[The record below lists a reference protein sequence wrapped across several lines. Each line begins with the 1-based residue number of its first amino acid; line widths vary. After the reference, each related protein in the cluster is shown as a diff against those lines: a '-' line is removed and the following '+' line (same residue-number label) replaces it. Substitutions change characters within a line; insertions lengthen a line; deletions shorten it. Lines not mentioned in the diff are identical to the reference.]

1 MVDRVYERNAAQGAP
16 QPPQAPSA
24 GYPTD
29 GNPAQGVAATIPGAY
44 WYHMI
49 TESLRQIVVAAGLE
63 PDHLELGRLAAAV
76 RLAATT
82 EKAGIVEKA
91 TTPESQEGAENKYPD
106 ASGVHSAILANPY
119 KAKAIGEPFA
129 LWDHMGGVT
138 PPSNS
143 GNAKYIKLTAG
154 EDGPG
159 GYNEGLLQNEVISG
173 SFPALQASAEV
184 SVGPL
189 AGQSVWLMNTM
200 EAYLRARETSGAS
213 QQAEIESH
221 SHSSQNAMYT
231 SSDVQVGSG
240 GSIRGV
246 NNGFVSSTG
255 SYGGNETRVKNISAT
270 YYMRIA

>member
-1 MVDRVYERNAAQGAP
+1 MVDRIYESSAV
-16 QPPQAPSA
+16 QAPPSA
-24 GYPTD
+24 PSEPSEGYPTG
-29 GNPAQGVAATIPGAY
+29 GNPAQGIPATRPGPY

-49 TESLRQIVVAAGLE
+49 TESLREVVVAAGLE
-63 PDHLELGRLAAAV
+63 PDHLQLGRLAAAV
-76 RLAATT
+76 RQAATT
-82 EKAGIVEKA
+82 EKAGTVEKA
-91 TTPESQEGAENKYPD
+91 TTLESQEGAEDKYPD

-129 LWDHMGGVT
+129 LWDHLSGVT

-173 SFPALQASAEV
+173 SFPSLQASAEV
-184 SVGPL
+184 SVGPM

-246 NNGFVSSTG
+246 NNGLVSSTG